1 MTKPIHPQ
9 ALFRISVIGPLMSR
23 ADLEKGELKRLV
35 QGLAKHAYDA
45 PDGKRVFLSYK
56 TIERWYYVWKNN
68 GIDGLNPKERCD
80 HGKTQI
86 PQQVQSCL
94 ISLKE
99 EQPSRSINT
108 LIRQLE
114 VREVVGKK
122 ELSRSSVHRFLKVHG
137 LSKQV
142 VNDSHHIERRSFE
155 ALHAG
160 DTWYSD
166 VLHGPYMPTPGGPR
180 KTYLITF
187 LDDASRFVCHSG
199 FYFTESAL
207 ALEHALK
214 EALLKRGMPKKLVI
228 DNGSAYRSGSLKT
241 VCARLGIHLI
251 HCRPYEPEAKGKLE
265 RWHRTVRG
273 QFLNEINVEK
283 MKDLN
288 ELNTPLWIWLEH
300 EYHQREHEGLEKGE
314 TPLSRWRRDQQQM
327 RQLGAFAKHLDSYFY
342 HRIKR
347 QVRKDGVVLW
357 NGNEYEVPFELSG
370 TEVYL
375 VVDPHKQTA
384 LSVESMKY
392 ETLAQV
398 FPLDRHA
405 NCQRSRQRPV
415 ISAPSK
421 KPSKKFVE
429 DLCDKAQDTFDITN
443 TTLDRE

>member
-1 MTKPIHPQ
+1 MTKPIDPQ
-9 ALFRISVIGPLMSR
+9 ALFRMTVIGPLISR
-23 ADLEKGELKRLV
+23 ADFEKGELKRIV
-35 QGLAKHAYDA
+35 QGLSKHTYDA
-45 PDGKRVFLSYK
+45 PNGKRVLLSPK
-56 TIERWYYVWKNN
+56 TIERWYYVWKNG

-80 HGKTQI
+80 RGKTQI
-86 PQQVQSCL
+86 PQNVQSSL

-99 EQPSRSINT
+99 GQPSRSINT
-108 LIRQLE
+108 LIKQLE

-166 VLHGPYMPTPGGPR
+166 VLHGPSLMTPGGMR

-241 VCARLGIHLI
+241 VCARLSIHLI
-251 HCRPYEPEAKGKLE
+251 HCRPYEPQAKGKLE
-265 RWHRTVRG
+265 RWHRTIRG

-283 MKDLN
+283 MRCLH
-288 ELNTPLWIWLEH
+288 ELNTHLWIWIEH
-300 EYHQREHEGLEKGE
+300 EYHQREHEGLERGQ
-314 TPLSRWRRDQQQM
+314 TPLSRWRKDQPQM
-327 RQLGAFAKHLDSYFY
+327 RQLGSFAKSLDSYFY

-347 QVRKDGVVLW
+347 KVRKDGVVKW
-357 NGNEYEVPFELSG
+357 NGNEYEVPFELSS

-384 LSVESMKY
+384 LTVESMKY

-405 NCQRSRQRPV
+405 NCQRRRQRPI
-415 ISAPSK
+415 ISAPSN
-421 KPSKKFVE
+421 KPGKKFVE
-429 DLCDKAQDTFDITN
+429 DLCDKTQDIFDITN
-443 TTLDRE
+443 TTLDKE